1 MNGKCWRLAPVALLG
16 LLIIGSCKSSKDT
29 AKGTEA
35 EAAVTD
41 EVAVE
46 PEAVYPYRA
55 ARTRQW
61 DLINTDLDVR
71 FNWADRTMPGK
82 AMLTLTPYFY
92 TIDTLVLDAKG
103 FKINSVGMR
112 KDGRIVG
119 LPYVYA
125 DDRLTIRLD
134 RFYKKGEKVDVW
146 VDYTSQ
152 PELRE
157 AGGSEAITSDKGL
170 YFINPVGNEKNK
182 PKQIW
187 TQGETEASSVW
198 FPTIDSPNE
207 NMTQQISITVDKS
220 YRTLSNGL
228 LKSSKDNGDGTRTDV
243 WKQERPHAPYL
254 AMMAIGDFSVVKD
267 KWRNLDV
274 DYYVEKEYEPH
285 ARRIFG
291 HTPEMIEHF
300 SKVLGYTYPWEKY
313 AQVVVRDY
321 VSGAMENTTAVIH
334 GEFMQQTPR
343 EMVDKD
349 YEDVISHE
357 LFHHWFGDVVTCE
370 SWSNLPLNESFA
382 TYGEYIWREYKYGR
396 ESADEHGQEQLGSYL
411 AESKTKQ
418 VDLVRFHYDKQE
430 DMFDSHS
437 YAKGGR
443 VLHMLRKT
451 IGDSAFYQGLSL
463 YLRTHQFKSVEMHQL
478 RLAME
483 EVSGQDLNWFFDQWF
498 FSKGHPI
505 LRFETGHDSN
515 KGEAVVTVTQ
525 QQDLATT
532 PLYTLKFAIDLYYL
546 GQLHRKQVV
555 LTDVQQTFRFKV
567 PTRPDLINV
576 DAEKMLLC
584 VKNEKKTDAEWMFQF
599 RNAPLFL
606 DRSEALTALTQSR
619 DSLAAATVLAALDD
633 HNPSIRTQAIEG
645 IRGAFNFT
653 PNNVTNKLS
662 SLAMNDPKAKVR
674 GAALDF
680 LAKYAADRADLPRLC
695 ERALKDSSYEVN
707 GIALTALSRVDE
719 AKALSLATGLE
730 AEARGA
736 LISAIGGLYARKGGA
751 EKLDFFRTAYPRI
764 ADPGQKYLFIQLM
777 GKFFLKQ
784 DDAVRIQSLPT
795 LRELALNEHAW
806 YLRLST
812 LQVLSEMMMNAQGNQ
827 TLSEAIMRIVQEVKA
842 NETDENILNFLGGK

>member
-1 MNGKCWRLAPVALLG
+1 
-16 LLIIGSCKSSKDT
+16 
-29 AKGTEA
+29 
-35 EAAVTD
+35 
-41 EVAVE
+41 
-46 PEAVYPYRA
+46 
-55 ARTRQW
+55 
-61 DLINTDLDVR
+61 
-71 FNWADRTMPGK
+71 
-82 AMLTLTPYFY
+82 
-92 TIDTLVLDAKG
+92 
-103 FKINSVGMR
+103 
-112 KDGRIVG
+112 
-119 LPYVYA
+119 
-125 DDRLTIRLD
+125 
-134 RFYKKGEKVDVW
+134 
-146 VDYTSQ
+146 
-152 PELRE
+152 
-157 AGGSEAITSDKGL
+157 
-170 YFINPVGNEKNK
+170 
-182 PKQIW
+182 
-187 TQGETEASSVW
+187 
-198 FPTIDSPNE
+198 
-207 NMTQQISITVDKS
+207 
-220 YRTLSNGL
+220 
-228 LKSSKDNGDGTRTDV
+228 
-243 WKQERPHAPYL
+243 
-254 AMMAIGDFSVVKD
+254 
-267 KWRNLDV
+267 
-274 DYYVEKEYEPH
+274 
-285 ARRIFG
+285 
-291 HTPEMIEHF
+291 
-300 SKVLGYTYPWEKY
+300 
-313 AQVVVRDY
+313 
-321 VSGAMENTTAVIH
+321 MENTTAVIH

-370 SWSNLPLNESFA
+370 SWANLPLNESFA
-382 TYGEYIWREYKYGR
+382 TYGEYMWREFKYGR

-411 AESKTKQ
+411 AESKSKQ
-418 VDLVRFHYDKQE
+418 VDLVRFHYDRQE

-483 EVSGQDLNWFFDQWF
+483 EVSGQDLNWFFNQWF
-498 FSKGHPI
+498 FSKGHPV
-505 LRFETGHDSN
+505 LRFETGYDSG

-525 QQDLATT
+525 QQDLGTT

-555 LTDVQQTFRFKV
+555 LTDEQQTFRFKV

-584 VKNEKKTDAEWMFQF
+584 VKNEKKSDAEWMFQF

-645 IRGAFNFT
+645 IKGAFNFT

-662 SLAMNDPKAKVR
+662 SLAVNDPKAMVR

-695 ERALKDSSYEVN
+695 EKALKDSSYQVN
-707 GIALTALSRVDE
+707 GIALTALGRIDE

-751 EKLDFFRTAYPRI
+751 DKLDFFRTAYARI

-777 GKFFLKQ
+777 GKFVLKQ
-784 DDAVRIQSLPT
+784 DDAVRTRSLPT
-795 LRELALNEHAW
+795 LRELALNESAW

-827 TLSEAIMRIVQEVKA
+827 ALSEAIMKIVQEVKA
-842 NETDENILNFLGGK
+842 TETDENILNFLGGK